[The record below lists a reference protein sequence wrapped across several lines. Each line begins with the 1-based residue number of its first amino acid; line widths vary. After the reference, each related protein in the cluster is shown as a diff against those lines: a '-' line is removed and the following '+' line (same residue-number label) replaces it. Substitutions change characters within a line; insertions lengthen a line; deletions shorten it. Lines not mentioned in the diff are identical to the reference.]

1 LADLEAILRLAFEPV
16 EQNGPRSREI
26 ATMSNE
32 TRRQWGR
39 ILLIVGRIAL
49 AVIFLYAAYAKM
61 KPQPGMPTTLGSIK
75 TSLSMFAMGVDS
87 YQMLPAWA
95 VSLFAHLLP
104 PFELLLGLWLLSG
117 FALRVSG
124 LVSTALICAFIS
136 AMYSAYERGLTI
148 SCGCFG
154 PGAQIGPKD
163 LIRDGLLFL
172 PLALAVTIGA
182 FLVHRERGASAVPNR
197 AASVS
202 HAH

>member
-1 LADLEAILRLAFEPV
+1 M
-16 EQNGPRSREI
+16 
-26 ATMSNE
+26 TNE
-32 TRRQWGR
+32 TRRRWGR
-39 ILLIVGRIAL
+39 ILLVAGRIAL
-49 AVIFLYAAYAKM
+49 AVIFIYAAYAKM
-61 KPQPGMPTTLGSIK
+61 KPQPGMPNTLGSVR

-87 YQMLPAWA
+87 YQMLPPWA
-95 VSLFAHLLP
+95 VSPFAHLLP

-117 FALRVSG
+117 IGLRISG
-124 LVSTALICAFIS
+124 LISTALICAFVA

-182 FLVHRERGASAVPNR
+182 FLIHRKRGAATLPQAAPSAT
-197 AASVS
+197 
-202 HAH
+202 HAD

>member
-1 LADLEAILRLAFEPV
+1 
-16 EQNGPRSREI
+16 
-26 ATMSNE
+26 MSNE
-32 TRRQWGR
+32 ARDRWARFLLVLGR
-39 ILLIVGRIAL
+39 LVL

-61 KPQPGMPTTLGSIK
+61 KPQPGMPWTHGSVH

-87 YQMLPAWA
+87 YQMLPPWA
-95 VSLFAHLLP
+95 VSPFAHLLP
-104 PFELLLGLWLLSG
+104 PFEFVLGLWLLTGSGLRISG
-117 FALRVSG
+117 F
-124 LVSTALICAFIS
+124 VSTALICAFVA

-182 FLVHRERGASAVPNR
+182 FLIHRKRGVTSLPD
-197 AASVS
+197 STPS
-202 HAH
+202 ITHAD

>member
-1 LADLEAILRLAFEPV
+1 
-16 EQNGPRSREI
+16 
-26 ATMSNE
+26 MSNE

-49 AVIFLYAAYAKM
+49 AVIFIYAAYAKM
-61 KPQPGMPTTLGSIK
+61 KPQPGMPNTLGSVK

-87 YQMLPAWA
+87 YQMLPPWA
-95 VSLFAHLLP
+95 VSPFAHLLP
-104 PFELLLGLWLLSG
+104 PFELFLGFWLLTG
-117 FALRVSG
+117 IALRVSG
-124 LVSTALICAFIS
+124 PISTLLICAFVS

-182 FLVHRERGASAVPNR
+182 FLIQRKRGGAPLPEPAP
-197 AASVS
+197 SVT
-202 HAH
+202 HAD

>member
-1 LADLEAILRLAFEPV
+1 M
-16 EQNGPRSREI
+16 NK
-26 ATMSNE
+26 E
-32 TRRQWGR
+32 TRRKWGR
-39 ILLIVGRIAL
+39 ILLIVGRVAL

-61 KPQPGMPTTLGSIK
+61 KPQPGMPWTQGSVQ

-87 YQMLPAWA
+87 YQMVPAWA
-95 VSLFAHLLP
+95 VSPFAHLLP

-117 FALRVSG
+117 IGLRISG
-124 LVSTALICAFIS
+124 TVSTALICAFIG

-172 PLALAVTIGA
+172 PIALAVTIGA
-182 FLVHRERGASAVPNR
+182 FLAHRKR
-197 AASVS
+197 AAAPLPESAPS
-202 HAH
+202 ATQAG

>member
-1 LADLEAILRLAFEPV
+1 MSKEA
-16 EQNGPRSREI
+16 
-26 ATMSNE
+26 
-32 TRRQWGR
+32 RRKWGR

-61 KPQPGMPTTLGSIK
+61 KPQPGMPWTHGSVR

-87 YQMLPAWA
+87 YQMLPPWA
-95 VSLFAHLLP
+95 VSPFSHLLP
-104 PFELLLGLWLLSG
+104 PFEMFLGLWLLTG
-117 FALRVSG
+117 VALRISSII
-124 LVSTALICAFIS
+124 STALICAFVT

-182 FLVHRERGASAVPNR
+182 FLIHRKRGVTSLPD
-197 AASVS
+197 STS
-202 HAH
+202 SITHAY

>member
-1 LADLEAILRLAFEPV
+1 M
-16 EQNGPRSREI
+16 
-26 ATMSNE
+26 TYE
-32 TRRQWGR
+32 TGRRWVR
-39 ILLIVGRIAL
+39 ILLIVARIAL
-49 AVIFLYAAYAKM
+49 AAVFLYAAYAKM
-61 KPQPGMPTTLGSIK
+61 KPQPGMPATFGSVK
-75 TSLSMFAMGVDS
+75 TSLAMFAMGVDS
-87 YQMLPAWA
+87 YQMLPPWA
-95 VSLFAHLLP
+95 VSPFAHLLP

-136 AMYSAYERGLTI
+136 AMYSAYVRGLTI

-182 FLVHRERGASAVPNR
+182 FVIRRKRGVSAVPNQ

-202 HAH
+202 PAH